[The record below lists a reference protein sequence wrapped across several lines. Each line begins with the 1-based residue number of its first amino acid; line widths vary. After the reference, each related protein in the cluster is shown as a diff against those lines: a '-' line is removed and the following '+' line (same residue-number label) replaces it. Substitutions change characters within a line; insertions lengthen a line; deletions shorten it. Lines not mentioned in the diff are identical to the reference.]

1 VADRPDE
8 DRTPER
14 AARPTQPPADL
25 ADEVERARTPRTPLF
40 ALTGVVLTLAVAFV
54 LILAVVLL
62 TLHFT

>member
-8 DRTPER
+8 DHTPEG
-14 AARPTQPPADL
+14 AADL
-25 ADEVERARTPRTPLF
+25 ADEVERARTPRTPVL

-62 TLHFT
+62 TLYFT